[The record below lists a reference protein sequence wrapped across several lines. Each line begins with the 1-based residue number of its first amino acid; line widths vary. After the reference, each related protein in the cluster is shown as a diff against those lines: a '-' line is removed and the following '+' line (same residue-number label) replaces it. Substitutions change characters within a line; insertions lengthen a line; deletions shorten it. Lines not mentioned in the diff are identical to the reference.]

1 MLVGNFSF
9 AAPEINA
16 FNPDTGAF
24 LGQVLSNPSYQGLWA
39 LSFGNGGNG
48 GDTGILYFTT
58 GLNGE
63 ADGLFA
69 AATPV
74 PEPASFLLLGSGL
87 LSVWGSRRIVR
98 IKRRA

>member
-1 MLVGNFSF
+1 LLVGNFSF